1 MKVILVATDGSEG
14 GTAALREAADKATAD
29 GAQLLVLT
37 VATRDLGISTMS
49 EEIGEYARGERLA
62 GGEAEGRRVVAE
74 DILAEAKAIVG
85 DRRELKA
92 IYISRAGNPA
102 QEILAC
108 ARERSA
114 DVLYLG
120 SRGRGPLGALF
131 LGSVSREVVGA
142 AGCSVV
148 IVLKDR

>member
-14 GTAALREAADKATAD
+14 GTAALKEAADKATAD
-29 GAQLLVLT
+29 GAHLLVLT
-37 VATRDLGISTMS
+37 VATRDFGISTMS
-49 EEIGEYARGERLA
+49 EEIGEYAREEHLA

-74 DILAEAKAIVG
+74 DILADAKTIVG

-120 SRGRGPLGALF
+120 SRGRGPFGAFF

-148 IVLKDR
+148 IVPKDQ